1 MTAAPDAGARMV
13 DTMLQRGLAD
23 HQAGR
28 IDAAEAMYR
37 QVLLLRPGHADALHF
52 LGIAAWQRGRR
63 DEALGLY
70 HQALLQRPDFPAAL
84 NNFAIALRDAGRLD
98 DARAAIER
106 AVSLAPDFV
115 EARNTQGEVR
125 LARGAAAGAAEAFRA
140 AIALRPDMAEAHNN
154 LGNALQRSG
163 HHEEAVAAYR
173 AALGCREAYPEAHN
187 NLGNALAA
195 LRQPAAAEAAYRR
208 AIALRPDYADAYNH
222 LGTLLAGL
230 GRHAEALAAY
240 QTTVALRPD
249 AAAAHNNLGNALQ
262 DLGRLEEAVAAYR
275 EAVRRAPRMAMAH
288 ANLGNAWRGLARFDE
303 ALAALRQ
310 AVALDPDSAIAHS
323 NLGVVLKEKELLA
336 EAEAVSRRAIA
347 LDPMLA
353 APYNN
358 LAHVLQDRGFA
369 DEAAAALDT
378 AIARDPANAG
388 GLRIKRALA
397 LPVIMESR
405 EAIAATRARVD
416 RAVDDL
422 LAADIRVD
430 DPVGGIAGCPFYLA
444 YHGMNDRPV
453 QQKLARLALHAC
465 PSLAWSA
472 PPPPVRDRI
481 RLGVFSVVLR
491 DHTIGRLFQ
500 GLIETLPRDDLEVVL
515 FRPPGREDAVS
526 RAIDAGADRVV
537 PVSGR
542 LDTLREQIAA
552 EAPDALLY
560 TDIGMDALSY
570 YLAFARLA
578 PVQCVSWGHP
588 VTTGIPAI
596 DYFLSSE
603 DLEPPGAD
611 DHYSERLIRFRQ
623 PVSYYYR
630 PDAAAAPF
638 DHAAAGLPADARL
651 YACPQTL
658 FKFHPDFDAAI
669 AGILRGDPQGH
680 VVLLHGKDPH
690 WDALLTARFE
700 RAMPDVAGRIR
711 FVKPMPRAGFVG
723 FLAAA
728 DVLLDP
734 FPFGG
739 GNSTYEAFSVG
750 TPVVT
755 LPGSFMR
762 GRVTHALYR
771 QMGIADCTARDAD
784 DYVRIALRLG
794 RDAGE
799 RARVAALI
807 RDRAGA
813 LFETAAPVRDLARFL
828 VAAVAAAR
836 RGERLDAPPP

>member
-1 MTAAPDAGARMV
+1 MTAAAGAGAKIV
-13 DTMLQRGLAD
+13 EGFLQRGLAD

-28 IDAAEAMYR
+28 IDDAEAMYR
-37 QVLLLRPGHADALHF
+37 QVLILMPGNADALHF

-70 HQALLQRPDFPAAL
+70 HQALLQRPNFPAAL
-84 NNFAIALRDAGRLD
+84 NNFAVALSDAGRLD
-98 DARAAIER
+98 DARAAAER

-115 EARNTQGEVR
+115 EARNTLGNVR
-125 LARGAAAGAAEAFRA
+125 LARGDAAGAAEAFRA
-140 AIALRPDMAEAHNN
+140 ALALRPEMAEAHAN
-154 LGNALQRSG
+154 LGNALQRLG
-163 HHEEAVAAYR
+163 MHEEAVEAYR
-173 AALGCREAYPEAHN
+173 AAIARREAYPEAHN

-208 AIALRPDYADAYNH
+208 AIALRPDYADAHNH
-222 LGTLLAGL
+222 LGTLLGSL
-230 GRHAEALAAY
+230 GRHAEALEAY
-240 QTTVALRPD
+240 RATVALRPD
-249 AAAAHNNLGNALQ
+249 SAAAYNNLGNALQ
-262 DLGRLEEAVAAYR
+262 DLGRLEEAVAAYQ

-303 ALAALRQ
+303 AVAALHQ
-310 AVALDPDSAIAHS
+310 AVTLDPQSAIAHS
-323 NLGVVLKEKELLA
+323 NLGVALKEKELLP
-336 EAEAVSRRAIA
+336 EAEAALRRAIA
-347 LDPMLA
+347 LDPDFA
-353 APYNN
+353 AAYNN
-358 LAHVLQDRGFA
+358 LAHVQQDRGFP
-369 DEAAAALDT
+369 DEATAALDA

-388 GLRIKRALA
+388 GLLVKRALT
-397 LPVIMESR
+397 LPVIMESHD
-405 EAIAATRARVD
+405 AIAATRARVE
-416 RAVDDL
+416 RAVDEL
-422 LAADIRVD
+422 LAADVRVD
-430 DPVGGIAGCPFYLA
+430 DPVSRIAGCPFYLA
-444 YHGMNDRPV
+444 YHGANDRPL

-465 PSLAWSA
+465 PSLAYVA
-472 PPPPVRDRI
+472 PPPPARERI

-491 DHTIGRLFQ
+491 DHTIGRLYQ
-500 GLIETLPRDDLEVVL
+500 GLIEKLPRDRLEVVL

-537 PVSGR
+537 RVGGR
-542 LDTLREQIAA
+542 LETLRAQIAA

-578 PVQCVSWGHP
+578 PVQCVTWGHP

-623 PVSYYYR
+623 PVGYYYR
-630 PDAAAAPF
+630 PDATAAPF
-638 DHAAAGLPADARL
+638 DRVTAGLPADARL

-680 VVLLHGKDPH
+680 FVLLHGKDPH

-700 RAMPDVAGRIR
+700 RTMPDVAGRIR

-771 QMGIADCTARDAD
+771 QMGIADCTARDTD

-794 RDAGE
+794 RDPGE
-799 RARVAALI
+799 RSRVAALI

-813 LFETAAPVRDLARFL
+813 LFETAPPVRDLARFM
-828 VAAVAAAR
+828 VAAVEAAR